1 MITPVGRWEQLEKS
15 LFMPFLGAMESP
27 QRLAGPGFCTGR
39 ARLSPGDTGRGA
51 GFPKSCRMQV
61 SWGDGGEPHCSDGPW
76 GGRYSRAPGTARFC
90 FLEGRFTNTPCVSCL
105 RASPRL
111 LRAPGASVAALELSW
126 PRILH
131 TIII

>member
-1 MITPVGRWEQLEKS
+1 MEAVITPIGRW
-15 LFMPFLGAMESP
+15 GAAGEELVHDISGRHGESP
-27 QRLAGPGFCTGR
+27 AAAGPGVLRGE
-39 ARLSPGDTGRGA
+39 SGRGA

-90 FLEGRFTNTPCVSCL
+90 FLKGRFRNTLCVSCL

-111 LRAPGASVAALELSW
+111 LRAPALQSQPLSLLG
-126 PRILH
+126 PGSSTPSLSGS
-131 TIII
+131 